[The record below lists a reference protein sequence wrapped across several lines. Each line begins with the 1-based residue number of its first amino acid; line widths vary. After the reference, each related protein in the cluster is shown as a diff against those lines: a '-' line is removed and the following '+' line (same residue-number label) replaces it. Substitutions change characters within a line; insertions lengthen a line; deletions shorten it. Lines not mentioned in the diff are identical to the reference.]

1 MVAST
6 ELNEVKAKD
15 DLINLLEFEIVRMH
29 QEDAKPGWTT
39 WALVGSIATI
49 LWVALKELQDHAGKI
64 ELNHVLYCLVFF
76 AVAWEALVDIK
87 NMVLPWPTSRRVS
100 RFWHSHAILGGAR
113 LQMLGYFLWYGCLL
127 MVTIVLPIIPQ
138 KFAFWMAVIV
148 LSSNVVAVLGGF
160 TASYV
165 SFPFSPLVGGKGAM
179 TVGLVL
185 KALIGIVLISAL
197 MGSLLSLPW
206 SISVEEVKVGLLAF
220 SESLLL
226 LRLLELG
233 TQNPFL
239 STLTDVRRL
248 LGLGQ
253 IDYKVAKKQT
263 EIALRGMDASEVLR
277 PHIESILSMYRQI
290 AVIQKAAFNELTALA
305 ACLPEGEVPLTDQQK
320 TLMDS
325 VLKSTDQKVDAACRL
340 MVEVSDGFKRFDK
353 RIKNLTIWFPQASTD
368 IQQSVKELREKLEEV
383 SQEIIE
389 PSKEIKNQMHR
400 FQQLIIK
407 GTSGRHDSA
416 NPPS

>member
-1 MVAST
+1 
-6 ELNEVKAKD
+6 
-15 DLINLLEFEIVRMH
+15 
-29 QEDAKPGWTT
+29 
-39 WALVGSIATI
+39 
-49 LWVALKELQDHAGKI
+49 
-64 ELNHVLYCLVFF
+64 
-76 AVAWEALVDIK
+76 
-87 NMVLPWPTSRRVS
+87 
-100 RFWHSHAILGGAR
+100 
-113 LQMLGYFLWYGCLL
+113 
-127 MVTIVLPIIPQ
+127 
-138 KFAFWMAVIV
+138 
-148 LSSNVVAVLGGF
+148 
-160 TASYV
+160 
-165 SFPFSPLVGGKGAM
+165 M